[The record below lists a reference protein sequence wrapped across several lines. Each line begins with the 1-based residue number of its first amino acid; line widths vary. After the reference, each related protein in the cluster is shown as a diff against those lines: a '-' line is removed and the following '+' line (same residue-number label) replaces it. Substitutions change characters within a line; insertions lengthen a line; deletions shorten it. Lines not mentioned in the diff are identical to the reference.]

1 MPVEVATV
9 YRPRRPRESPLY
21 TLVDECYDEVK
32 GSWEE
37 RFERRYGH
45 WRGTIEDAVFA
56 FLNCGIYD
64 HGFARV
70 GCPECHAEYLVAFS
84 CQRRGFCPSCAA
96 KRGALFGAFLAEE
109 VLEDVGHCLWTFT
122 IPKML
127 RPYFRHHRHLLGEL
141 SKAAWEVVREL
152 MATAVGDPGLRPG
165 MVSVVH
171 THGDMLGWHPH
182 VHAIASRGGWAADG
196 SFTPVPF
203 VDATGAE
210 QLFGHQVITLLRD
223 EGLLTE
229 ERIELLLSWRHSGF
243 SAHNAVRIA
252 AGDAAS
258 IERLAR
264 YLLRSPVALER
275 MRLDAPAGEVHYQA
289 KEASGRGP
297 RKHTFEP
304 VELLARLLQHVPEPR
319 LHQVRYY
326 GYYSNVARAR
336 RAPDTEQAASASL
349 PEPTAAERKQLRRS
363 WAQLIRRI
371 YEVDPLVCR
380 ECGAEMRILAF
391 ILDSAVIRKILHHLD
406 KKRSLPARAP
416 PNERAT
422 TVS

>member
-1 MPVEVATV
+1 
-9 YRPRRPRESPLY
+9 
-21 TLVDECYDEVK
+21 
-32 GSWEE
+32 
-37 RFERRYGH
+37 
-45 WRGTIEDAVFA
+45 
-56 FLNCGIYD
+56 
-64 HGFARV
+64 
-70 GCPECHAEYLVAFS
+70 
-84 CQRRGFCPSCAA
+84 
-96 KRGALFGAFLAEE
+96 
-109 VLEDVGHCLWTFT
+109 
-122 IPKML
+122 
-127 RPYFRHHRHLLGEL
+127 
-141 SKAAWEVVREL
+141 
-152 MATAVGDPGLRPG
+152 MATAVGDPAFRPG

-203 VDATGAE
+203 VDAKAAE
-210 QLFGHQVITLLRD
+210 QLFRHKVITLLRD

-243 SAHNAVRIA
+243 SAHNAVGTA

-275 MRLDAPAGEVHYQA
+275 LRRDPATGEVHYLA
-289 KEASGRGP
+289 KEGSGLGP
-297 RKHTFEP
+297 RKHTFERNDF
-304 VELLARLLQHVPEPR
+304 LARLLQHVPEPR

-326 GYYSNVARAR
+326 GYYSNVSRAR
-336 RAPDTEQAASASL
+336 RGADAEGSPSSLDGGSQAPK
-349 PEPTAAERKQLRRS
+349 PTAAERKRLRRS

-391 ILDSAVIRKILHHLD
+391 ILDPAVIRKILRHLD

-422 TVS
+422 AVS